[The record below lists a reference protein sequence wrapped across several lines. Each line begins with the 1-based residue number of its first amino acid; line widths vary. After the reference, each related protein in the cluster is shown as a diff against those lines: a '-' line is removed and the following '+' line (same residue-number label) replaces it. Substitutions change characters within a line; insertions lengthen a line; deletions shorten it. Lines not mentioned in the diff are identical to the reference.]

1 MIRGQVTNIQC
12 CGAGPFSGG
21 FESRQSEVPQAV
33 ADSGQ
38 IRSAPGI
45 IRAAPGGSGNIIFS
59 LSFSNYCCSR
69 TSTGVIPVVMRH
81 LAICA
86 VRQYLVFPSGVV
98 TIFNET
104 IVTESERLLKKV
116 APAHCSD
123 HFRKTLPVLG
133 WERDLIF
140 SAPDLTLFYIKK
152 LSWSSQNVVIRK
164 HKHNRY
170 PTVSYCIKLRCR
182 QN

>member
-1 MIRGQVTNIQC
+1 
-12 CGAGPFSGG
+12 
-21 FESRQSEVPQAV
+21 
-33 ADSGQ
+33 
-38 IRSAPGI
+38 
-45 IRAAPGGSGNIIFS
+45 
-59 LSFSNYCCSR
+59 
-69 TSTGVIPVVMRH
+69 MRH

-152 LSWSSQNVVIRK
+152 PRISQ
-164 HKHNRY
+164 
-170 PTVSYCIKLRCR
+170 KLPGANIFYDVWQVKSRL
-182 QN
+182 